1 MTELEKFLRRYPQ
14 HEEEVIERA
23 AIMEYDGGH
32 CRPEAEALAVV
43 RLKRKYDLDQGELF
57 T

>member
-1 MTELEKFLRRYPQ
+1 MTDLEKFLRRYPQ

-23 AIMEYDGGH
+23 AIMEHDGGL

-43 RLKRKYDLDQGELF
+43 RLKRKYNLDQGELF
-57 T
+57 